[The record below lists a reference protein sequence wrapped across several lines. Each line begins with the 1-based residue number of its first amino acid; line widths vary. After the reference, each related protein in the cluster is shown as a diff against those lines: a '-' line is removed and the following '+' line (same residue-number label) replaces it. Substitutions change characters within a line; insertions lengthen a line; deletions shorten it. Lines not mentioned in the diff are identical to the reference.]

1 MSDVSM
7 HLTFNY
13 DKDIRLAASLD
24 GITRSNPSI
33 AVGQHKQGLPAYRVC
48 LGRGHLLAH
57 PWLETVSNNPLGTGL
72 KFTQKHMYQHL

>member
-33 AVGQHKQGLPAYRVC
+33 AVGQHKQGLPAYR
-48 LGRGHLLAH
+48 
-57 PWLETVSNNPLGTGL
+57 GL
-72 KFTQKHMYQHL
+72 PG

>member
-24 GITRSNPSI
+24 GIARSNPSK
-33 AVGQHKQGLPAYRVC
+33 AVGQHKQGLPAYR
-48 LGRGHLLAH
+48 
-57 PWLETVSNNPLGTGL
+57 GL
-72 KFTQKHMYQHL
+72 PG